1 MVQTKHSGFYQQM
14 KKVYVSWND
23 VQRQV
28 QEIVRQ
34 MYQDNWHPHYIVG
47 ITRGGLV
54 PANLISQY
62 LDCPMYTLGVR
73 LRDGDDQDCES
84 NLWMSED
91 AFGYSKD
98 DQGHGV
104 SDNNMRKNILIV
116 DDINDSGAT
125 INWIRQDWQNS
136 CLPNNPSWSKIWGDN
151 VRIATLYDNESS
163 QAELIVNYS
172 AEIVNKYEDPQWIV
186 FPWEEW
192 WRRWDPQAEHV

>member
-1 MVQTKHSGFYQQM
+1 M

-28 QEIVRQ
+28 QELVRQ
-34 MYQDNWHPHYIVG
+34 MWLDRWTPDYVVG

-62 LDCPMYTLGVR
+62 LDCPMETLKVR
-73 LRDGDDQDCES
+73 LQDGEAEECES
-84 NLWMSED
+84 NLWMAED
-91 AFGYSKD
+91 AFNG
-98 DQGHGV
+98 
-104 SDNNMRKNILIV
+104 KNILIV

-125 INWIRQDWQNS
+125 LNWIRRDWTSS
-136 CLPNNPSWSKIWGDN
+136 CLPGDERWNSLWGDN

-163 QAELIVNYS
+163 KCVTDVDYS
-172 AEIVNKYEDPQWIV
+172 AEVINKFNDPQWIV

-192 WRRWDPQAEHV
+192 WRRWNPEQQHVD

>member
-1 MVQTKHSGFYQQM
+1 M

-28 QEIVRQ
+28 QELVRQ
-34 MYQDNWHPHYIVG
+34 MWLDRWTPDYVVG

-62 LDCPMYTLGVR
+62 LDCPMETLQVR
-73 LRDGDDQDCES
+73 LRDGNENECES
-84 NLWMSED
+84 NLWMAED
-91 AFGYSKD
+91 AFNG
-98 DQGHGV
+98 
-104 SDNNMRKNILIV
+104 KNILIV

-125 INWIRQDWQNS
+125 LNWIRRDWEGNCFEHDERWDS
-136 CLPNNPSWSKIWGDN
+136 LWGSN

-163 QAELIVNYS
+163 ECITDVDYS
-172 AEIVNKYEDPQWIV
+172 AEVINKFNDPQWIV

-192 WRRWDPQAEHV
+192 WRRWNPEQQHVD